1 MSRHRQFGSEPD
13 GGFNAASRAFK
24 ATPTIE
30 TYLDLR
36 RSDPAAEIEVAV
48 TGGFEAM
55 FYMREEFEKFGL
67 DPDLLGGLLD
77 AAPEAVDAIAL
88 RLLQAIVDSRH
99 LAGTGETHLASRE
112 RVVPHKL
119 IDWIIVCILDA
130 MSWND
135 DLTISRDLIV
145 LIRERLGGPASHY
158 EEVGR
163 IRQSR
168 QNAAILA
175 GQLKARGISPTL
187 AILGEAFGV
196 SPSTVKRWFAPG
208 ELEQEGDRWSRMFDD
223 CGQLCPLSAS
233 DVASKI

>member
-1 MSRHRQFGSEPD
+1 MSNRQFGSEPD

-24 ATPTIE
+24 AKPMLE

-48 TGGFEAM
+48 TGGFESM

-67 DPDLLGGLLD
+67 DPDLLGGILD
-77 AAPEAVDAIAL
+77 ANPEAVDAIAL
-88 RLLQAIVDSRH
+88 RLLQAIVDGRR
-99 LAGTGETHLASRE
+99 LAGAGETHLAARG
-112 RVVPHKL
+112 RVVPDKL

-145 LIRERLGGPASHY
+145 LIRERLGGPATHY

-168 QNAAILA
+168 QNAAMVA
-175 GQLKARGISPTL
+175 GQLKAQGIMPTL
-187 AILGEAFGV
+187 ALLGEAFGV
-196 SPSTVKRWFAPG
+196 APSTVKRWFAPG
-208 ELEQEGDRWSRMFDD
+208 ELEREADRWSRMFDD
-223 CGQLCPLSAS
+223 RGQLRPLTAR
-233 DVASKI
+233 DVASET